1 MYTGTDRLA
10 ELMPVF
16 KSLQIKNLLKMV
28 PLNLHGDGTPS
39 QGVGKSW
46 GRMTDFYSWSSVLAW
61 TSRSELLRY
70 MIIAMQA
77 RNNLRILET
86 KSLGILENK
95 SIFYDIKHQCKI
107 LEPSGSH
114 ED

>member
-16 KSLQIKNLLKMV
+16 KSLQIKSLLKMV

-86 KSLGILENK
+86 KSLGI
-95 SIFYDIKHQCKI
+95 KHQCKI
-107 LEPSGSH
+107 LAPSGSH

>member
-1 MYTGTDRLA
+1 
-10 ELMPVF
+10 
-16 KSLQIKNLLKMV
+16 
-28 PLNLHGDGTPS
+28 
-39 QGVGKSW
+39 
-46 GRMTDFYSWSSVLAW
+46 MTDFYSWSSVLAW

-86 KSLGILENK
+86 KSLGI
-95 SIFYDIKHQCKI
+95 KHQCKI
-107 LEPSGSH
+107 LAPSGSH